1 MFSPSA
7 GFLIGLIALV
17 VMMNW
22 LRLSLSIALVVFSI
36 LLALLVDGSL
46 PFRHLVDGSFGYLNL
61 ILALFAGAF
70 FGQAMQVT
78 NAANAFGQAVLRW
91 CGQRQF
97 LVVLVAAIL
106 LFVSGAMVGIAG
118 VAVLATGVF
127 VVPMLKGLGMSNERT
142 AAFIAVLSTCGMIA
156 PPVNVPAM
164 AIADG
169 VNMPYADFEYPLL
182 ILGIVPAIVAVWL
195 FSRKAALDAP
205 AVGSATQNSA
215 TQNSATQNSTTQNNA
230 TEGGSVPGG
239 AAPEPA
245 PTNALAIAL
254 IGLLLTLGFWLLQR
268 AVPAQVPDPAVPL
281 VLVVGSV
288 AAWFKLNARRFKSL
302 MLVSFS
308 GTPLVLA
315 GVLATVGIAVQIM
328 TYTGV
333 RGWLVISALS
343 FPDALLYL
351 ELLVLP
357 IFGSVL
363 TSMGT
368 ADVLGVPLAFS
379 FIHQDMIINV
389 ASLSAIS
396 AVSEFMPPTAIATA
410 LSLYVVGGQTR
421 LLRTLRYCLV
431 PVVVLFVTAVLM
443 LVFAQALA
451 PIISVG

>member
-239 AAPEPA
+239 AALEPA